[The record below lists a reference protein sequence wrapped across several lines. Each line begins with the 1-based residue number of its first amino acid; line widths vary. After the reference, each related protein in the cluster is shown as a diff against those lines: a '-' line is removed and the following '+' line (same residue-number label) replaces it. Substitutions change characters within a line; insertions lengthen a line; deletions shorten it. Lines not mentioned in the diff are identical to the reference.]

1 MVAIT
6 RGETPT
12 IQITTLVLRAIVV
25 LLTLAT
31 AAIHASLG
39 GIMFMAN
46 AVGYS
51 VLALAMVVPGP
62 LARYRG
68 LVRLALMGFAAA
80 TIVGWLA
87 FGARFDLAYLDKG
100 IEVALI
106 GILLVEQWRSDG
118 GPIGVFR
125 LVRRFL
131 GGVAAG
137 TFARHAR

>member
-12 IQITTLVLRAIVV
+12 IQLTTLVLRTIVV

-39 GIMFMAN
+39 GMMFMAN

-62 LARYRG
+62 IARYRW
-68 LVRLALMGFAAA
+68 LVRLALMGFAAV
-80 TIVGWLA
+80 TIAGWVA

-118 GPIGVFR
+118 GPAGVYR
-125 LVRRFL
+125 LVRRLFRRF
-131 GGVAAG
+131 ATG
-137 TFARHAR
+137 TFARLAR

>member
-6 RGETPT
+6 RGEPT
-12 IQITTLVLRAIVV
+12 TIHPTTLVLRTIVV

-39 GIMFMAN
+39 GMMFMAN

-51 VLALAMVVPGP
+51 VLAVAMIVPGP
-62 LARYRG
+62 LARYRW
-68 LVRLALMGFAAA
+68 LVRLALMGFAAV
-80 TIVGWLA
+80 TIGGWVA

-106 GILLVEQWRSDG
+106 GVLLIEQWRSDG
-118 GPIGVFR
+118 GPAGVYR
-125 LVRRFL
+125 LVRGL
-131 GGVAAG
+131 VSGVATVA
-137 TFARHAR
+137 FARHAR

>member
-6 RGETPT
+6 RGEPT
-12 IQITTLVLRAIVV
+12 SIHAATLVLRTIVV

-39 GIMFMAN
+39 GMMFMAN

-51 VLALAMVVPGP
+51 VLALAMIVPGP
-62 LARYRG
+62 LTRFRW
-68 LVRLALMGFAAA
+68 LVRLALMGFAAV
-80 TIVGWLA
+80 TIAGWVA
-87 FGARFDLAYLDKG
+87 FGARFDLAYLDKA

-118 GPIGVFR
+118 GPAGVYR
-125 LVRRFL
+125 LARRLL
-131 GGVAAG
+131 GGIATG

>member
-6 RGETPT
+6 RGDTPT
-12 IQITTLVLRAIVV
+12 LQPTTLVLRTIVV

-39 GIMFMAN
+39 GMMFMAN
-46 AVGYS
+46 AAGYS

-62 LARYRG
+62 LARYRW

-80 TIVGWLA
+80 TIAGWVA

-106 GILLVEQWRSDG
+106 VVLLAEQWQADG
-118 GPIGVFR
+118 GPVGVYRHIRRLIGS
-125 LVRRFL
+125 
-131 GGVAAG
+131 VAGA
-137 TFARHAR
+137 TVARHAR

>member
-1 MVAIT
+1 MVATT
-6 RGETPT
+6 REKTPT
-12 IQITTLVLRAIVV
+12 IQLATVVLRTIVV

-31 AAIHASLG
+31 AQIHASLG
-39 GIMFMAN
+39 GLMFMAN

-62 LARYRG
+62 VARYRW
-68 LVRLALMGFAAA
+68 LVRLALIGFAAV
-80 TIVGWLA
+80 TIAGWVA

-106 GILLVEQWRSDG
+106 GILLVEQSRSDG
-118 GPIGVFR
+118 GPAGVYR
-125 LVRRFL
+125 LVRRL
-131 GGVAAG
+131 VSGIATG

>member
-6 RGETPT
+6 RRETPT
-12 IQITTLVLRAIVV
+12 IQLATLVLRSMVV

-39 GIMFMAN
+39 GMLFTAN
-46 AVGYS
+46 AIGYS

-62 LARYRG
+62 VAPYRW
-68 LVRLALMGFAAA
+68 LVRLALIGFAAVTVA
-80 TIVGWLA
+80 GWVA

-106 GILLVEQWRSDG
+106 GTLLVEQGRSDG
-118 GPIGVFR
+118 GPLGVYRRIRR
-125 LVRRFL
+125 LV
-131 GGVAAG
+131 GTIASG
-137 TFARHAR
+137 TFARDAR

>member
-12 IQITTLVLRAIVV
+12 IQLTTLVLRTIVV

-39 GIMFMAN
+39 GMMFMAN

-62 LARYRG
+62 LARYRW
-68 LVRLALMGFAAA
+68 LVRVALIGFAAV
-80 TIVGWLA
+80 TIAGWLA

-118 GPIGVFR
+118 GPAGVYR

-131 GGVAAG
+131 RGIASG
-137 TFARHAR
+137 TIARHAR

>member
-6 RGETPT
+6 RGGTPT
-12 IQITTLVLRAIVV
+12 IQLTTLVLRTIVV

-39 GIMFMAN
+39 GMMFMAN

-62 LARYRG
+62 LARYRW
-68 LVRLALMGFAAA
+68 LVRLALIGFAAV
-80 TIVGWLA
+80 TIAGWLA

-100 IEVALI
+100 IEGALI

-118 GPIGVFR
+118 GPVGVYR
-125 LVRRFL
+125 LVRRLL
-131 GGVAAG
+131 GGFATG

>member
-6 RGETPT
+6 RRETPT
-12 IQITTLVLRAIVV
+12 LRLTTLVLRTIVV

-39 GIMFMAN
+39 GMMFMAN

-51 VLALAMVVPGP
+51 VLALAMVTPGP
-62 LARYRG
+62 LARYRW
-68 LVRLALMGFAAA
+68 LIRLALIGFAAV
-80 TIVGWLA
+80 TIAGWVA

-100 IEVALI
+100 IEVALV

-118 GPIGVFR
+118 GPAGVYR
-125 LVRRFL
+125 VVRRFL
-131 GGVAAG
+131 GGLAVG
-137 TFARHAR
+137 TFARRTR

>member
-6 RGETPT
+6 RGEPTTFRLATPA
-12 IQITTLVLRAIVV
+12 LRSIVI

-39 GIMFMAN
+39 GMMFMAN

-51 VLALAMVVPGP
+51 VLALAMIVPGP
-62 LARYRG
+62 LARYRW
-68 LVRLALMGFAAA
+68 LVRLALMGFAAV
-80 TIVGWLA
+80 TIAGWVA

-106 GILLVEQWRSDG
+106 GVLLVEQWRSDG
-118 GPIGVFR
+118 GPVGVYR
-125 LVRRFL
+125 LTRRLL
-131 GGVAAG
+131 GGIAAG
-137 TFARHAR
+137 TFVRLVR

>member
-6 RGETPT
+6 RGDTRT
-12 IQITTLVLRAIVV
+12 IQLTTLVLRAIVV

-31 AAIHASLG
+31 AAIHTSLG
-39 GIMFMAN
+39 GMMFMAN

-62 LARYRG
+62 LARYRW
-68 LVRLALMGFAAA
+68 LVRLALIGFAAV
-80 TIVGWLA
+80 TITGWLA
-87 FGARFDLAYLDKG
+87 FGARFELAYLDKG

-106 GILLVEQWRSDG
+106 GMLLVEQWRSDG
-118 GPIGVFR
+118 GPAGVYR

-131 GGVAAG
+131 HGVASG
-137 TFARHAR
+137 TIARHAR

>member
-12 IQITTLVLRAIVV
+12 IQLTTLVLRTTVV

-39 GIMFMAN
+39 GMMFMAN

-62 LARYRG
+62 LARYRW
-68 LVRLALMGFAAA
+68 LVRLALIGFAAV
-80 TIVGWLA
+80 TIAGWLA
-87 FGARFDLAYLDKG
+87 FGARFDLAYLDKR

-118 GPIGVFR
+118 GPAGAYR

-131 GGVAAG
+131 GGVPTG
-137 TFARHAR
+137 TIARHAR

>member
-6 RGETPT
+6 RGGTPT
-12 IQITTLVLRAIVV
+12 IHRTTLVLRTIVV

-39 GIMFMAN
+39 GMMFMAN

-62 LARYRG
+62 LARYRW
-68 LVRLALMGFAAA
+68 LVRLALIGFAAV
-80 TIVGWLA
+80 TIAGWVA

-118 GPIGVFR
+118 GPAGVYR
-125 LVRRFL
+125 LGRRLL
-131 GGVAAG
+131 GVIATG

>member
-12 IQITTLVLRAIVV
+12 IQLATLVLRSMVV

-31 AAIHASLG
+31 AGIHASLG
-39 GIMFMAN
+39 GMMFMAN
-46 AVGYS
+46 AIGYS

-62 LARYRG
+62 VARYRW
-68 LVRLALMGFAAA
+68 LVRLALIGFAAV
-80 TIVGWLA
+80 TIAGWVA

-100 IEVALI
+100 IEIALI

-118 GPIGVFR
+118 GPVGVYRQIRR
-125 LVRRFL
+125 LV
-131 GGVAAG
+131 GGIASG
-137 TFARHAR
+137 TFARDAR

>member
-1 MVAIT
+1 MAAIT
-6 RGETPT
+6 HGRTVVVQPT
-12 IQITTLVLRAIVV
+12 TIVLRTLVV

-39 GIMFMAN
+39 GMMFMAN

-62 LARYRG
+62 LARYRW
-68 LVRLALMGFAAA
+68 LIRLALIGFAAV
-80 TIVGWLA
+80 TIAGWLA

-118 GPIGVFR
+118 GPAGVYR

-131 GGVAAG
+131 RGIASG
-137 TFARHAR
+137 TIARHAR